1 MPPKVFVS
9 YSHDSDAHKARVA
22 EFVARLRGEG
32 IDVVYDEDLTKVGG
46 PDEGWPRWCERQIV
60 ECDYVLACCT
70 AMFHQ
75 RFEGEQQEGTGLG
88 VAWEAVSIR
97 QHLYRNPN
105 RNEKVRAVV
114 LEEGDRSYVPNAL
127 QPYSVFLVSP
137 NEICAE
143 LVGWLKAAAATISLE
158 ADEAAEIAV
167 GWLPPVEDFS
177 RGLADRSQEFDR
189 FRAMLSGQ
197 NSHRILLVQGP
208 SGSGKTALIS
218 ECVLYAR
225 HRRVPVS
232 HIDFKG
238 GLPLEGVFNELLL
251 DFPKA
256 MLPKAS
262 ACEASARAVAAIA
275 DLQEARKPLFI
286 AFDTYQEAPQG
297 GRDWIERQ
305 LLPRIARCPAL
316 IIALAGQ
323 TIPEHSARS
332 WAPLAYPAA
341 LPPILSPDD
350 WYDYAGR
357 KHGSSSI
364 TRSDI
369 RTLTLATNGNPG
381 QISAL
386 IDTLARNSPP
396 P

>member
-9 YSHDSDAHKARVA
+9 YSHDSDAHKTRVA
-22 EFVARLRGEG
+22 EFVARLRDQG
-32 IDVVYDEDLTKVGG
+32 IAVVYDADVANVGG
-46 PDEGWPRWCERQIV
+46 PPEGWPRWCERQIV
-60 ECDYVLACCT
+60 QCDYVLACCT

-75 RFEGEQQEGTGLG
+75 RFEGEQQEGAGLR

-97 QHLYRNPN
+97 QHLYSNPERNN
-105 RNEKVRAVV
+105 KVRAVL

-127 QPYSVFLVSP
+127 QPYSVFLVRP

-143 LVGWLKAAAATISLE
+143 LLGWLKAAAVTISLE
-158 ADEAAEIAV
+158 ADGAAV
-167 GWLPPVEDFS
+167 DWLPPVEDFS

-189 FRAMLSGQ
+189 FINMLSGLDP
-197 NSHRILLVQGP
+197 HRILLVQGP
-208 SGSGKTALIS
+208 SGSGKTALVS
-218 ECVLYAR
+218 ECVLYAQ
-225 HRRVPVS
+225 HRGVPTS

-238 GLPLEGVFNELLL
+238 GPPLESVFNALLL

-256 MLPKAS
+256 TLSRTS
-262 ACEASARAVAAIA
+262 AREGSARAVAAIA
-275 DLQEARKPLFI
+275 DLQHARKPLFI
-286 AFDTYQEAPQG
+286 AFDTYQEAPQS
-297 GRDWIERQ
+297 GRDWIEMQ
-305 LLPRIARCPAL
+305 LLPRITRCPAL
-316 IIALAGQ
+316 IIVIAGQ
-323 TIPEHSARS
+323 IIPEHSARS
-332 WAPLAYPAA
+332 WAPFAYPAA

-364 TRSDI
+364 TRNDI

-386 IDTLARNSPP
+386 IDALVRNSPAP
-396 P
+396 